1 MYVLYLSPNVNFY
14 CNNLPYPHI
23 YSYITVNKL
32 YVIVKLF
39 YFKESSKPTVLPQ
52 ETLTVSGSWSQLVGE
67 NVYLRFNESNK

>member
-1 MYVLYLSPNVNFY
+1 MYVLYLSPNVNLY

-52 ETLTVSGSWSQLVGE
+52 ET
-67 NVYLRFNESNK
+67 